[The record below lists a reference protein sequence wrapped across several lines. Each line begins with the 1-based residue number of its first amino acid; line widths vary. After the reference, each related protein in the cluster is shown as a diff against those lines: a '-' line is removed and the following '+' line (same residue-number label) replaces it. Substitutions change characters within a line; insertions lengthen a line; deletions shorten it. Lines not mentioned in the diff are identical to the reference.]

1 MIPHWQPWLKRFW
14 IVSSPETFSADRLYL
29 VLKHSRLH
37 SLLKFST
44 HMVALVVVWVN
55 PLFWEP
61 LQWAL
66 TLALLTSLTH
76 LVYSR
81 NHHGQTLVVQQ
92 VVYREGK
99 WSLGFGDGRWQQAQL
114 LSPLH
119 VGYFFVVLGFKLKGE
134 MLKGEML
141 KSEILRVVVG
151 RDACGINTYRRMTVF
166 IRHHGPSLLD
176 LS

>member
-1 MIPHWQPWLKRFW
+1 
-14 IVSSPETFSADRLYL
+14 
-29 VLKHSRLH
+29 
-37 SLLKFST
+37 
-44 HMVALVVVWVN
+44 MVK
-55 PLFWEP
+55 
-61 LQWAL
+61 QI
-66 TLALLTSLTH
+66 
-76 LVYSR
+76 VYS
-81 NHHGQTLVVQQ
+81 
-92 VVYREGK
+92 EGK
-99 WSLGFGDGRWQQAQL
+99 WSLGFGDGRWQQAQF